1 MDTVNHLELS
11 AHPSQVRSVLR
22 AVLCAIFFQRTLDI
36 VEPQTFEL
44 LDCHITNAP
53 SSAIERDIN
62 AKIDEF
68 VREFVE
74 DGKISGEIAVVF
86 LQKRP
91 KKGWFAITE
100 ELIPWEEHLITLH
113 FDRTCS
119 SRSTSTSTSKQQ
131 APTGSH
137 NSDLNKALFQLITF
151 CAEKKGNVPSL
162 ADAESLSHQILI
174 APPSPTDLFSP
185 SPPTYPQRLTSP
197 PPAPIT
203 NTTPATATALPSTLS
218 RTSTG
223 TSNVPVSN
231 YTSNQEMMIGDR
243 GSTKRGTSPAAG
255 TTLGYLEQ
263 AKDGLRAVGAK
274 AGAGVGWGGR
284 AMGAAFGRGGG

>member
-11 AHPSQVRSVLR
+11 VHLAQVRPVLK
-22 AVLCAIFFQRTLDI
+22 ALLCAIFFQRTLDI
-36 VEPQTFEL
+36 VEPQTMEL

-53 SSAIERDIN
+53 SSSIERDIN

-68 VREFVE
+68 VREYIQD
-74 DGKISGEIAVVF
+74 DGKTSGEIAVVF

-100 ELIPWEEHLITLH
+100 ELIPWEEHLITLR
-113 FDRTCS
+113 FDRS
-119 SRSTSTSTSKQQ
+119 SSTSSNK
-131 APTGSH
+131 PD
-137 NSDLNKALFQLITF
+137 NDLNRALFQLITF

-162 ADAESLSHQILI
+162 ADAECLSHQILI

-203 NTTPATATALPSTLS
+203 NTTPATVTALPSTLS
-218 RTSTG
+218 RPNSG
-223 TSNVPVSN
+223 TSNVPVNS
-231 YTSNQEMMIGDR
+231 YANQDAVV
-243 GSTKRGTSPAAG
+243 GSTRRGTSPATG
-255 TTLGYLEQ
+255 TLGYLEQ

>member
-1 MDTVNHLELS
+1 MDTVNHLELTV
-11 AHPSQVRSVLR
+11 HPSHVRSVLR
-22 AVLCAIFFQRTLDI
+22 ALLCAIFFQRTLDI
-36 VEPQTFEL
+36 VEPQTLEV

-53 SSAIERDIN
+53 TTSIERDIN
-62 AKIDEF
+62 LKIDEF
-68 VREFVE
+68 LREYIE
-74 DGKISGEIAVVF
+74 DDKASGEIAVVF

-113 FDRTCS
+113 FDRTS
-119 SRSTSTSTSKQQ
+119 STSSKASSTS
-131 APTGSH
+131 

-162 ADAESLSHQILI
+162 ADADSLSHQILI

-203 NTTPATATALPSTLS
+203 NTTPATVTALPQALS
-218 RTSTG
+218 RPNLGTST
-223 TSNVPVSN
+223 VPVGS
-231 YTSNQEMMIGDR
+231 YANQEVIR
-243 GSTKRGTSPAAG
+243 STRRGTSPATG
-255 TTLGYLEQ
+255 TLGYLEQ